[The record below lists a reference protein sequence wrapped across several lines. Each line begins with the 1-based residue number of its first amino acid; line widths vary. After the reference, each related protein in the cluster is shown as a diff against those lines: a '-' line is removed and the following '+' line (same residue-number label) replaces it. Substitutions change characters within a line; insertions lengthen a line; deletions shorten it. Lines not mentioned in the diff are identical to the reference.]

1 LLFLQPLSGTVISF
15 TLSFQAGSRRLGSVM
30 KTVYLSIS
38 YNVSMKTGGNAHED
52 ESREE
57 LLGEIREFEHERE
70 QLKEVLGKIGGRSFS
85 RRDIW
90 INIGFFVLILA
101 LFLLEMTTEYLP
113 RLISLQLGVLLVSV
127 KIVFMIHSQQ
137 KVHHFQFWILNS
149 IEYRMNDIS
158 KRMRGIERSQSDKAK

>member
-1 LLFLQPLSGTVISF
+1 MV
-15 TLSFQAGSRRLGSVM
+15 
-30 KTVYLSIS
+30 KTVGLSIG
-38 YNVSMKTGGNAHED
+38 YNAPMNTVGNTHTD

-57 LLGEIREFEHERE
+57 LLSAIREFEHERE

-85 RRDIW
+85 RRDNW
-90 INIGFFVLILA
+90 INIGFFVLILV

-158 KRMRGIERSQSDKAK
+158 KRMRRIERSQFSKTK